1 MVMNPMVGSAKKQF
15 KQTQAE
21 FGSLDETKQ
30 KKLLNIC
37 ILGGLPSWTILDKR
51 IDTPKTLLLPIIPK
65 SSYLALWCFLNLY
78 ITDPWSSSPTLWGS
92 VAVRTRSHTSWGL
105 APKSAKTSPTP
116 RYMGVSKN
124 RGIPKWMVY
133 YWKPYSNGLIWGFS
147 PYFWFNTH
155 MWRERTSAVVPES
168 SSQLTRVSEA
178 TRMPG
183 VQRMAPHQ
191 RCLTQVAVCGW
202 LVVMLRGCPGIYPP

>member
-65 SSYLALWCFLNLY
+65 SSYLAL
-78 ITDPWSSSPTLWGS
+78 
-92 VAVRTRSHTSWGL
+92 
-105 APKSAKTSPTP
+105 
-116 RYMGVSKN
+116 
-124 RGIPKWMVY
+124 
-133 YWKPYSNGLIWGFS
+133 
-147 PYFWFNTH
+147 
-155 MWRERTSAVVPES
+155 
-168 SSQLTRVSEA
+168 
-178 TRMPG
+178 
-183 VQRMAPHQ
+183 
-191 RCLTQVAVCGW
+191 
-202 LVVMLRGCPGIYPP
+202 